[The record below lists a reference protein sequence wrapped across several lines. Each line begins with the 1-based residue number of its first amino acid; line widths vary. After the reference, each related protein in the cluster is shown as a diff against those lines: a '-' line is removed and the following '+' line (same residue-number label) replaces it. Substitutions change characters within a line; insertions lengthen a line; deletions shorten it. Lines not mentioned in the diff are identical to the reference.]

1 MLKSYFILA
10 LRNLRKRKVY
20 SFINIAGLSIGM
32 AVCLVILKYVDFEL
46 SYDRFHE
53 NAEQIYRTTK
63 SGYQNGEYRGTA
75 IISGYAE
82 GPSLLADI
90 PEVKTYVRTHP
101 MYGGAVVTYH
111 GEGEPRIFFE
121 ENMQF
126 ADSVF
131 FDVFT
136 YQAAAGD
143 LASAL
148 DDPNSVVLTKETA
161 EKYFGAGEEAVGKTL
176 QVSGGWA
183 DWDYTVTAVLEEV
196 PQNSHFTF
204 DFIFPIHN
212 ILQGNQY
219 KQDDGWGW
227 NNFVTYVQLHP
238 GVDLKAMEAK
248 FPAFIDK
255 YLGENLAASNSRV
268 ELKLQPI
275 LDIHLSPGL
284 DYESSA
290 TINPNAIYFFIVI
303 SIFILAIAWI
313 NYINL
318 STARAMERG
327 REVGI
332 KKALGVFRKQL
343 VSQFFFESI
352 LVNFIGVVAAVL
364 IAVGLLPILETIVG
378 KELAFNFGDY
388 RFWLIL
394 AIMFVVGSVVSGAY
408 PAFVLSSFK
417 TVEVIKGKVERMTGG
432 FSLRK
437 VLVVFQFAASL
448 ILIAGTFA
456 IYRQVVY
463 MQNQDKGLT
472 MEQMLIVKGPKVV
485 EGEGRKDRL
494 ITLKRE
500 LSEIPGVRGV
510 ATSGAIPGGG
520 YNWGTGIRKDGA
532 PRESELNGSIVWI
545 DPDFVPTYGI
555 TVLAGR
561 NFNPAIRSDMES
573 VLINEASLKAYGLGD
588 PEQALS
594 ERLILGGGDTVAIL
608 GVLKNYHW
616 NSLKTEH
623 TPWLFRADTISS
635 HDFSILLSG
644 GSMNETISKVE
655 AAYKDAFA
663 GNPFDYRFLDDFF
676 NSQYQAERQFAKIF
690 SLFAAL
696 AIFIACLGLWG
707 LASFTTTLKLKEI
720 GIRKVL
726 GASAASIVSLLSW
739 QFFKLVLIAS
749 LIAIPLTWYGIDSW
763 LSGFAF
769 RTALAWDLFVVPVAI
784 LSFLA
789 LGTVSLQI
797 IRGANVN
804 PAKVLRAE

>member
-1 MLKSYFILA
+1 MFKSYFTLA
-10 LRNLRKRKVY
+10 VRNLRKRKVY

-32 AVCLVILKYVDFEL
+32 AVCLVILKYVEFEL

-90 PEVKTYVRTHP
+90 PEVKAYVRTHP

-111 GEGEPRIFFE
+111 NEGDPRIFFE
-121 ENMQF
+121 EDMQF

-136 YQAAAGD
+136 YPSAAGD
-143 LASAL
+143 LSSAL
-148 DDPNSVVLTKETA
+148 DDPNSVVLTKEMA
-161 EKYFGAGEEAVGKTL
+161 EKYFGPGEDAVGKTL

-183 DWDYTVTAVLEEV
+183 DGEYTVTAVLEEV
-196 PQNSHFTF
+196 PQNSHFVF
-204 DFIFPIHN
+204 DFIFPTHN
-212 ILQGNQY
+212 LLQGNQY
-219 KQDDGWGW
+219 TQDNGWGW
-227 NNFVTYVQLHP
+227 NNFVTYIQLHP
-238 GVDLKAMEAK
+238 GVDMKALEAK
-248 FPAFIDK
+248 FPAFIEK
-255 YLGENLAASNSRV
+255 YFGENLAQSNGRV

-290 TINPNAIYFFIVI
+290 TISPNAVYFFIII

-364 IAVGLLPILETIVG
+364 IAIGLLPVLETIVG
-378 KELAFNFGDY
+378 KELAFDFADY

-394 AIMFVVGSVVSGAY
+394 AIMFVVGSLVSGAY

-494 ITLKRE
+494 ITLKRRLE
-500 LSEIPGVRGV
+500 EIPGVRGV

-532 PRESELNGSIVWI
+532 PREAEQTGSIVWI

-555 TVLAGR
+555 TVLSGR

-573 VLINEASLKAYGLGD
+573 VLINEASLKAFGLSD

-655 AAYKDAFA
+655 AVYKEAFA
-663 GNPFDYRFLDDFF
+663 GNPFDYHFLDDFF
-676 NSQYQAERQFAKIF
+676 NSQYKAERQFAQIF
-690 SLFAAL
+690 SLFAVL
-696 AIFIACLGLWG
+696 AIVIACLGLWG
-707 LASFTTTLKLKEI
+707 LASFTTTLRLKEI

-726 GASAASIVSLLSW
+726 GASAGSIVSLLSW

-763 LSGFAF
+763 LSSFAF

-797 IRGANVN
+797 IRGAGVN